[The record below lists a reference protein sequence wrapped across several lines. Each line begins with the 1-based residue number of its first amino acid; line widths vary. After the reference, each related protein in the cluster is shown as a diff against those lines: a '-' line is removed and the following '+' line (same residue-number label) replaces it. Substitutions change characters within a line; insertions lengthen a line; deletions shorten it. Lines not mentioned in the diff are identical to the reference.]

1 MSGFRASL
9 TPLLLSA
16 AILNVG
22 RPAAEAAPPAPP
34 RATAS
39 VELSLTNLDVVV
51 TDAKGNPVRGLVAAD
66 FEVLHGGRPVELTNF
81 SEIRLDGGTAP
92 EASAPAA
99 EEPSASPAKPPRR
112 RVVLFFDRLYLPE
125 PSVRKTLFDSVRS
138 LVGETLDEGDD
149 VMIVT
154 WERSIRT
161 ILPFTDDLGALRR
174 ALGQV
179 EERCARPGREESDY
193 ALLDEGEAW
202 FESLAADPRIGAVGG
217 DSGLTA
223 EVIARQ
229 AYFEMQAKTAA
240 LEGLAATLGG
250 AEGRKVLVLV
260 SHRFSRY
267 PGLEFLIRSATD
279 TQQILA
285 SQRRLQDARRLLDD
299 VSNAANA
306 NGVTLYGLFP
316 DAFEGMDMVSAAR
329 SGGSPQGIAKDALLQ
344 NEVEALDVVT
354 SATGGVV
361 LAGGGN
367 VGRLMERVSRDLQ
380 SWYSLGYPSQ
390 AGTGRAAAV
399 SVRVKGR
406 GLTVRTRRAVVEK
419 SVEEQMSD
427 RVLAHLFQPD
437 EQARIPITASLVG
450 SKAEKGKHVLRL
462 EVRIPIGSLALLP
475 TAKGVGGVFSVFVA
489 AVAPEGDF
497 SSVNRLNQP
506 FEIPETDLER
516 AKAGHYTYELDVV
529 ARSPEARIAIGVWD
543 ERSNEAGF
551 TLVTPSRRRTA
562 QPAEPTEPQG

>member
-1 MSGFRASL
+1 MSGFRAS
-9 TPLLLSA
+9 PKALLLSA
-16 AILNVG
+16 AVLTVG
-22 RPAAEAAPPAPP
+22 SSAAQAVPPAPP

-81 SEIRLDGGTAP
+81 SEIRLDGETAP
-92 EASAPAA
+92 EASASSA
-99 EEPSASPAKPPRR
+99 EEPSASPEKPPRR

-125 PSVRKTLFDSVRS
+125 PGIRKALFDSVRS
-138 LVGETLDEGDD
+138 LVGETLNEGDD

-161 ILPFTDDLGALRR
+161 VLPFTDDLGALRR
-174 ALGQV
+174 AIGRV
-179 EERCARPGREESDY
+179 EERSARPGREVSDY
-193 ALLDEGEAW
+193 ALLDQGEAW

-240 LEGLAATLGG
+240 LKGLAATLGG
-250 AEGRKVLVLV
+250 ADGRKVLVLV

-267 PGLEFLIRSATD
+267 PGLEFLIRGARD
-279 TQQILA
+279 VNQVLA
-285 SQRRLQDARRLLDD
+285 SKHRLQDARRLLDD

-316 DAFEGMDMVSAAR
+316 DAFEGMDVVSAAR
-329 SGGSPQGIAKDALLQ
+329 SGGSPQGMARDTLLQ
-344 NEVEALDVVT
+344 NEIEALDIVA

-367 VGRLMERVSRDLQ
+367 VGRLMDRVSRDLQ

-390 AGTGRAAAV
+390 AGSGRAAAV
-399 SVRVKGR
+399 TVRVKGR
-406 GLTVRTRRAVVEK
+406 DLTVRTRRTVVEK
-419 SVEEQMSD
+419 SVEEQMAD

-437 EQARIPITASLVG
+437 ERARIPIAASLVG
-450 SKAEKGKHVLRL
+450 SKPEKGKYVLRL

-475 TAKGVGGVFSVFVA
+475 TAKGVGGIFSVFVA

-506 FEIPETDLER
+506 FEIPETDLEK

-529 ARSPEARIAIGVWD
+529 TKSPSARVAIGIWD

-551 TLVTPSRRRTA
+551 ALVTPSSRRA
-562 QPAEPTEPQG
+562 ADPTKPRG

>member
-1 MSGFRASL
+1 MIGFRASL
-9 TPLLLSA
+9 TPLLFSA
-16 AILNVG
+16 AVLNVAL
-22 RPAAEAAPPAPP
+22 PAAQAAPPTPP

-51 TDAKGNPVRGLVAAD
+51 TDAKGDPVRGLVAAD
-66 FEVLHGGRPVELTNF
+66 FEVRHDGRPVQLTNF

-92 EASAPAA
+92 EASASTA
-99 EEPSASPAKPPRR
+99 EEPSTSPAKPPRR
-112 RVVLFFDRLYLPE
+112 RVVFFFDRLYLPE
-125 PSVRKTLFDSVRS
+125 PGIREPLFDSVRS

-161 ILPFTDDLGALRR
+161 VLPFTDDLDALRR
-174 ALGQV
+174 ALGRI
-179 EERCARPGREESDY
+179 EERCARPGPEETDY
-193 ALLDEGEAW
+193 AILEQEQAW
-202 FESLAADPRIGAVGG
+202 FESLAADPRIGAVAG
-217 DSGLTA
+217 DSELTA
-223 EVIARQ
+223 EMIARQ
-229 AYFEMQAKTAA
+229 AFFEMQAKAAA
-240 LEGLAATLGG
+240 LKGLAATLGG
-250 AEGRKVLVLV
+250 ADGRKVLVLV

-267 PGLEFLIRSATD
+267 PGLEFLIRGATD

-285 SQRRLQDARRLLDD
+285 SRHRLQDARRLLDD
-299 VSNAANA
+299 VSKAANA

-316 DAFEGMDMVSAAR
+316 DAFEGLGMVSAAR
-329 SGGSPQGIAKDALLQ
+329 SGGPPQGIAKDALLQ
-344 NEVEALDVVT
+344 NEIEALDIVA

-367 VGRLMERVSRDLQ
+367 VGRLVERVSRDLQ

-390 AGTGRAAAV
+390 TGTGRAAAV

-406 GLTVRTRRAVVEK
+406 DLTVRTRRAIVEK
-419 SVEEQMSD
+419 SIEEQMSD

-437 EQARIPITASLVG
+437 ERARIPITASLVG
-450 SKAEKGKHVLRL
+450 LKPEKGKNVLRL

-475 TAKGVGGVFSVFVA
+475 TAKGVGGVFSIFVA
-489 AVAPEGDF
+489 SVAPEGDF
-497 SSVNRLNQP
+497 STVNRLNQP
-506 FEIPETDLER
+506 FEIPETDLEK

-529 ARSPEARIAIGVWD
+529 AKSSEARIAIGVWD

-551 TLVTPSRRRTA
+551 ALVAPSRQRA
-562 QPAEPTEPQG
+562 AEPAEPTEPQG

>member
-16 AILNVG
+16 AILNVS

-34 RATAS
+34 RATAA
-39 VELSLTNLDVVV
+39 VELSVTNLDVVV

-66 FEVLHGGRPVELTNF
+66 FEVLHGGRAVELTNF
-81 SEIRLDGGTAP
+81 SEIRMDGTGSA
-92 EASAPAA
+92 EAAAPAA

-125 PSVRKTLFDSVRS
+125 PGIRKTLFDSVRS

-161 ILPFTDDLGALRR
+161 VLPFTDDLGALTR
-174 ALGQV
+174 ALGRI
-179 EERCARPGREESDY
+179 EERCARPGREASDY
-193 ALLDEGEAW
+193 ALLDQGEAW

-240 LEGLAATLGG
+240 LQGLAATLGG
-250 AEGRKVLVLV
+250 ADGRKVLVLV

-267 PGLEFLIRSATD
+267 PGLEFLIRGATD
-279 TQQILA
+279 VNQVLG
-285 SQRRLQDARRLLDD
+285 SKHGLQDARRLLDD

-316 DAFEGMDMVSAAR
+316 DAFEGMDVVSAAR
-329 SGGSPQGIAKDALLQ
+329 SGGSPQGMARDTLLQ
-344 NEVEALDVVT
+344 NEIEALDIVA

-367 VGRLMERVSRDLQ
+367 VGRLMDRVSRDLQ

-390 AGTGRAAAV
+390 AGSRRAAAV

-406 GLTVRTRRAVVEK
+406 DLTVRTRRTVLEK

-427 RVLAHLFQPD
+427 RVLAHLFRPD
-437 EQARIPITASLVG
+437 ERARIPIAASLVG
-450 SKAEKGKHVLRL
+450 SKPEKGKYVLRL

-475 TAKGVGGVFSVFVA
+475 TAKGVGGAFSVFVA

-506 FEIPETDLER
+506 FEIPETDLEK

-529 ARSPEARIAIGVWD
+529 TKSPSARVAIGIWD

-551 TLVTPSRRRTA
+551 ALVTPSSRGA
-562 QPAEPTEPQG
+562 AEATEPRG